1 MNILVTGG
9 TGYIGKALV
18 ESLADAGHQ
27 IWVTTR
33 NKGEAAM
40 TKKSILSVPIPP
52 SHERYPEDFLENID
66 IVVNLAG
73 ENIGGSRWT
82 ADVKK
87 RIIDSRLQVTGQI
100 IESCRHN
107 RKAKRSYPKVLI
119 NASAV
124 GFYGVH
130 EQATF
135 TEADGPGE
143 GFLAEVCKEWENE
156 ARRGTHEGIRVVILR
171 FGVVLAAGG
180 GMLQKMG
187 KPFQW
192 GVGGV
197 VGEGNQ
203 WISWVHRDDVI
214 QVIER
219 AITDERMQG
228 PYNLCS
234 PNPVT
239 MQEMTRVLAEAI
251 RKPAWTNM
259 PSWAARLV
267 FGEMADEMLLQGQRV
282 IPANLE
288 KLGYAFKYARLEEAL
303 RAIYSTVAVQ
313 K

>member
-18 ESLADAGHQ
+18 ESLANAGHR

-33 NKGEAAM
+33 NKGDATM

-52 SHERYPEDFLENID
+52 SHKRYPEEFFETID

-87 RIIDSRLQVTGQI
+87 RIVDSRLQVTGQI
-100 IESCRHN
+100 IESCRYN

-119 NASAV
+119 HASAV
-124 GFYGVH
+124 GYYGVH
-130 EQATF
+130 EQATY
-135 TEADGPGE
+135 TEANGPGE
-143 GFLAEVCKEWENE
+143 GFLAEVCKEWENA
-156 ARRGTHEGIRVVILR
+156 ARKGTDEGIRVVILR

-180 GMLQKMG
+180 GMLEKMG
-187 KPFQW
+187 RPFQW

-203 WISWVHRDDVI
+203 WISWVHRDDLL
-214 QVIER
+214 QVIEH

-239 MQEMTRVLAEAI
+239 MTEMTRALAKAI
-251 RKPAWTNM
+251 GKPAWTKM

-288 KLGYAFKYARLEEAL
+288 KLGYAFKYPSLERAL
-303 RAIYSTVAVQ
+303 SAIYSTVSVL